1 MAAGELN
8 VLTDDDYK
16 TSATCLLGLKQLST
30 WALSVTRTKI
40 GRTRWHSWIGS
51 MWEVLI
57 PARLGRLGWHLND
70 HGNCN
75 AKRDQA

>member
-8 VLTDDDYK
+8 VLTDDDHK
-16 TSATCLLGLKQLST
+16 TLSNMFVLKQLST

-40 GRTRWHSWIGS
+40 GRTRRHSWIGS
-51 MWEVLI
+51 TGEFL
-57 PARLGRLGWHLND
+57 PARLRRLGWHLND

-75 AKRDQA
+75 TKRDQA